1 MHRFVERHR
10 RGKATFEVYMV
21 PLAIAPMIDRSKHR
35 NIPWGRKEVVPGR
48 GLVDMEDA
56 EK

>member
-1 MHRFVERHR
+1 
-10 RGKATFEVYMV
+10 MV